1 MNNEDEAR
9 LYQSVT
15 ALLELILRNQRLLG
29 EITVKTENLPEKVL
43 ESISFDYDDG
53 AVKGTLVKVANEKYD
68 EEKWRLARGTEW
80 QDAYDR
86 HFYFLV
92 SLEGV
97 ADCGG
102 VRAESF
108 SVNVSAKFY
117 TTLWTRAAIGGITVQ
132 QEAAETAEALF
143 KKLYRE
149 EKERDFFN

>member
-1 MNNEDEAR
+1 MNEDEGR
-9 LYQSVT
+9 LYRSVT
-15 ALLELILRNQRLLG
+15 ALLELILRNQQLLG
-29 EITVKTENLPEKVL
+29 EITVKTENLPKKAV
-43 ESISFDYDDG
+43 ESISFDYGDG

-68 EEKWRLARGTEW
+68 EEKWRLARGTGW
-80 QDAYDR
+80 QDMYDR
-86 HFYFLV
+86 YFYYLV

-108 SVNVSAKFY
+108 GIKVPAKFY
-117 TTLWTRAAIGGITVQ
+117 TTLWTREALSGIIVQ
-132 QEAAETAEALF
+132 QDAAETAEALF